1 VQATHAPDKQT
12 RFVPQPVPSWT
23 DALVSVQVAVP
34 AEQSSVPVWQ
44 GLVGTQGDPELH
56 ALHSPLLHTIPVPQ
70 ALPLLALLLSMHAA
84 CPVLHEVCPTRQ
96 GAPVTSQV
104 APALQVRHVPW
115 WQTLSVPHFAPS
127 SRGAPRSVHTG
138 TPPVHESVPWWQALV
153 GTQPAPALQATHWP
167 TEHTW
172 PDPQGVPS
180 SALPDSTHADTP
192 VAQLVWPSLHAWLR
206 LHGRPST
213 QVEQPP
219 SAHSGPASG
228 LSAIAW
234 SRELSKG
241 ESELSNLGEVSNP
254 GEVST
259 DSADSAPPS
268 VEKGSTS
275 EGGAAVSLWDGTS
288 VPPAPLSLSVPF
300 FQQVVVTGSQ
310 TYPPGQGRGSG
321 PHLSVPFRGPEG
333 PQPSTI
339 VTAITR
345 NPHRANSRIFC
356 TRSSRHRVTEV
367 HEIARPRCLAK

>member
-1 VQATHAPDKQT
+1 M
-12 RFVPQPVPSWT
+12 
-23 DALVSVQVAVP
+23 SVQVAVP

-172 PDPQGVPS
+172 PDPHGVPS
-180 SALPDSTHADTP
+180 AALPDSTHADTP
-192 VAQLVWPSLHAWLR
+192 VAQLVRPSLHAWPR
-206 LHGRPST
+206 SHTRPST
-213 QVEQPP
+213 HAEHTPSGHAGSRAPCPP
-219 SAHSGPASG
+219 SAPGKQPPASHPPSRERVRPLPRPHAIPSRDTATHSGANARMG
-228 LSAIAW
+228 DLQN
-234 SRELSKG
+234 R
-241 ESELSNLGEVSNP
+241 
-254 GEVST
+254 
-259 DSADSAPPS
+259 
-268 VEKGSTS
+268 
-275 EGGAAVSLWDGTS
+275 EGG
-288 VPPAPLSLSVPF
+288 
-300 FQQVVVTGSQ
+300 
-310 TYPPGQGRGSG
+310 QGM
-321 PHLSVPFRGPEG
+321 
-333 PQPSTI
+333 
-339 VTAITR
+339 
-345 NPHRANSRIFC
+345 
-356 TRSSRHRVTEV
+356 
-367 HEIARPRCLAK
+367 